1 MKVLIRSEQQTGK
14 ANRWSWA
21 DSDRY
26 RIYLEWPGLEVG
38 SGLLYAEASKGRME
52 PVLVSKTCQDLSRP
66 VCWSLLSL
74 TLTAGISHFPFFLN
88 QGRRD
93 SPLSSIRN
101 LREGLG
107 VAPAYEN
114 GVGVRPEGEILLP

>member
-1 MKVLIRSEQQTGK
+1 MVLGRLRQVQHLPGVAWTGGGIRATLCRSQQRKDG
-14 ANRWSWA
+14 ACS
-21 DSDRY
+21 
-26 RIYLEWPGLEVG
+26 
-38 SGLLYAEASKGRME
+38 
-52 PVLVSKTCQDLSRP
+52 

-74 TLTAGISHFPFFLN
+74 TLTARISHFPFFFFKPRQKGL
-88 QGRRD
+88 

-101 LREGLG
+101 LKEGLG